1 VLSLRRSIVTLSA
14 AIFLLAACSSG
25 GGSSKS
31 GSEHSS
37 KSAKSTHATAEAQH
51 PNVVF
56 LLTDDLDDAEISVMP
71 NLHRLIADQGATF
84 DKYYASVS
92 LCCPSRSTTLRGQYS
107 HNTGVKT
114 NGGTNGGFETAHRL
128 GIESSTIGTWMQAAG
143 YKTAYIGK
151 YLNGYPDTVKPTYVP
166 PGWNEFASAAKGH
179 PYTEYNYTLNVN
191 GKLVPYGSAPADYGT
206 TVYVGKA
213 ASFIEQQSA
222 AHNPFFVYLNV
233 YAPHQPATPA
243 PQDVGKFA
251 GAQAPRTPSFNVVQP
266 TKPLWVRSLP
276 PMGPRVIQRVDS
288 LYPRRIES
296 LQAVDRGIGTLVS
309 TLQKAGQ
316 LDNTYFVFTSD
327 NGFHLGQFRMPSGK
341 QTAYETDIHLP
352 LMVRGP
358 GVSQG
363 SKIDALVGNTDLAP
377 TFADMGDAQ
386 VPSFVDGRSFLPSL
400 LGKVPDDG
408 TRQSYLIEHWK
419 EVDTSTGTKR
429 GNAPLEPADQD
440 QTGVGKRKAKGGL
453 RVSRASLSNIPEYHG
468 VRTAR
473 YLYVEYSTG
482 ERELYDVPADPYEL
496 QNLAADPAQASV
508 VARLHDVLHALET
521 CSGASCRTAEDM
533 SVPG

>member
-1 VLSLRRSIVTLSA
+1 VPSFRRWTVALTA
-14 AIFLLAACSSG
+14 AIVLLAACSSG
-25 GGSSKS
+25 GGSTK
-31 GSEHSS
+31 GSSS
-37 KSAKSTHATAEAQH
+37 SHTSPGTHATASAPNH

-56 LLTDDLDDAEISVMP
+56 LLTDDLDDAEISYMP
-71 NLHRLIADQGATF
+71 TLHRLIADQGATF

-151 YLNGYPDTVKPTYVP
+151 YLNGYPDTVAPTYVP
-166 PGWNEFASAAKGH
+166 PGWNEFASAAQGH

-191 GKLVPYGSAPADYGT
+191 GKLVPYGRKPSDYGT

-251 GAQAPRTPSFNVVQP
+251 GVQAPRTPNFNVVQP

-276 PMGPRVIQRVDS
+276 PMTPRVIQRVDS
-288 LYPRRIES
+288 LYERRIES
-296 LQAVDRGIGTLVS
+296 LQAVDRGIETLVN

-358 GVSQG
+358 GVAPG
-363 SKIDALVGNTDLAP
+363 STVDALVGNTDLAP
-377 TFADMGDAQ
+377 TFADMGGAQ
-386 VPSFVDGRSFLPSL
+386 VPSFVDGRSFLPLL
-400 LGKVPDDG
+400 LGKAPDG
-408 TRQSYLIEHWK
+408 GHRQSYLIEHWK
-419 EVDTSTGTKR
+419 EVDTGTNR
-429 GNAPLEPADQD
+429 GNAPLEPADPD
-440 QTGVGKRKAKGGL
+440 QTGVGKRRANGGL

-482 ERELYDVPADPYEL
+482 ESELYDVTADPYQL
-496 QNLAADPAQASV
+496 HNLAADPAQASV
-508 VARLHDVLHALET
+508 VARLRDVLHALET
-521 CSGASCRTAEDM
+521 CSGSSCRTAEDM
-533 SVPG
+533 PVPG